1 MALEKATLTNLLSG
15 ETIPV
20 RFNPEEYTIEASN
33 NFAEIPVP
41 GLANQ
46 PLQYVRG
53 ANRTLAMELFF
64 DTYEAG
70 RDVRR
75 ETGRITA
82 LLAQDFLLRAPP
94 VLLFAWGGLTFR
106 CVLETVS
113 QRFTMFRDDGTPV
126 RATLTV
132 RFKESQPTELLALI
146 AGAARETLRLVGAG
160 DTLSGI
166 AGNVLGDPG
175 AWRRLADANNID
187 NPRRLAVGATLVVPP
202 FGTGSLL

>member
-15 ETIPV
+15 DTVPV

-41 GLANQ
+41 GLPNQ

-53 ANRTLAMELFF
+53 VNRTLAMELFF

-70 RDVRR
+70 RDVRQ

-94 VLLFAWGGLTFR
+94 ALLFAWGGLTFR

-126 RATLTV
+126 RATLSV
-132 RFKESQPTELLALI
+132 RFKESQPTELLALV
-146 AGAARETLRLVGAG
+146 AGAAQETLRLVGAG

-187 NPRRLAVGATLVVPP
+187 NPRRLAVGAALVVPP
-202 FGTGSLL
+202 LGTGSFL